1 MKISNFLI
9 QTTVKSMQ
17 SKNEK
22 INKKYKEQLK
32 NKIE

>member
-1 MKISNFLI
+1 MNNFLI

-22 INKKYKEQLK
+22 ITKKYKEQLK